1 MNKQT
6 SVGILHLPQEAN
18 ARALVCAQAASRHEE
33 RGDYERAVESLS
45 PFWPSPSARPD
56 TSNLSARSAAAVL
69 LRAGSLTAWVGS
81 KRQLSGWQEAA
92 KNLLSESAD
101 LCASAG
107 EIDGWIE
114 ARKHLAFCYWR
125 EGAFAEARTVYE
137 EAIERAETGSERWLD
152 ISLNLAMVDFSEG
165 NSAACLEL
173 FERAGTFVTA
183 ETKPFLRG
191 RFHNGLGLTLKNT
204 GDFDRSIIE
213 LTAASHYFDLAGYE
227 RYQIATENNLANL
240 LVKLG
245 QIEEAHRHLDTAERL
260 ARGLADKVYL
270 GQTKDSRALAC
281 LAEKNYDGAEVAAR
295 ESVAILEKGDE
306 QALLVDSLTTLARAL
321 ARLRDSEALATYV
334 RAYELAADRISG
346 ERAGRIALEL
356 LGELAGDA
364 CLDGHLTLDDAV
376 DLFESSIIGAG
387 LAATGDRITETALR
401 LGLSHQTL
409 SFILKTRHKKL
420 QPATTR
426 TRKRRQQ
433 SIIKR

>member
-6 SVGILHLPQEAN
+6 SVGILHLPHEAD
-18 ARALVCAQAASRHEE
+18 ARALVCARAAGRHEE
-33 RGDYERAVESLS
+33 RGDYDRALESLS
-45 PFWPSPSARPD
+45 PFWPIPSERPD

-81 KRQLSGWQEAA
+81 KRQIGGWQEAA

-101 LCASAG
+101 LCTSVG
-107 EIDGWIE
+107 DIDGWLE

-125 EGAFAEARTVYE
+125 EGAFAEARTVYA
-137 EAIERAETGSERWLD
+137 EAVESAEAGSERWLD
-152 ISLNLAMVDFSEG
+152 IYLNMAMVDFSEG
-165 NSAACLEL
+165 NSAACLVI
-173 FERAGTFVTA
+173 FDRVAPFVVA
-183 ETKPFLRG
+183 ETSPFIRG
-191 RFHNGLGLTLKNT
+191 RFHNGLGLALKNT

-213 LTAASHYFDLAGYE
+213 LTAASYYFDLAGYE

-240 LVKLG
+240 LVKASRHDDAHLHL
-245 QIEEAHRHLDTAERL
+245 EAAERL
-260 ARGLADKVYL
+260 ARRLVDKAYL
-270 GQTKDSRALAC
+270 GQTRDSRAAVF
-281 LAEKNYDGAEVAAR
+281 LAEKNYEAAELAAR

-306 QALLVDSLTTLARAL
+306 HALLVDSLATHARAL
-321 ARLRDSEALATYV
+321 ARLHDSEALATYV

-356 LGELAGDA
+356 LGEIAGDA
-364 CLDGHLTLDDAV
+364 CLNGHLTLDDAV

-387 LAATGDRITETALR
+387 LAASSGVTETALR

-420 QPATTR
+420 QPASTR